1 MDPYNEKKED
11 MIKDMII
18 EQELRKDLDYAIEYL
33 DQKENLGKC
42 IEYLEKLSNR
52 LSLYSWEV
60 TPKEIIERI
69 M

>member
-11 MIKDMII
+11 MIRDMII

-33 DQKENLGKC
+33 DQKENLGEC

-52 LSLYSWEV
+52 LSLYGWEV

>member
-11 MIKDMII
+11 MIRDMII

-33 DQKENLGKC
+33 DQKENLGEY
-42 IEYLEKLSNR
+42 IEYLEKLSSK
-52 LSLYSWEV
+52 LSLYGWEV

>member
-11 MIKDMII
+11 MIRDMII

-33 DQKENLGKC
+33 DQKENLGEC
-42 IEYLEKLSNR
+42 IEYLEKLSNK
-52 LSLYSWEV
+52 LSLYGWEV
-60 TPKEIIERI
+60 TPKKIIERI

>member
-11 MIKDMII
+11 MIRDMII

-33 DQKENLGKC
+33 DQKENLGEC

-52 LSLYSWEV
+52 LSLCGWEI

>member
-1 MDPYNEKKED
+1 MNPYNEKKED
-11 MIKDMII
+11 MIRDIII

-33 DQKENLGKC
+33 DQKENLGEC
-42 IEYLEKLSNR
+42 IEYLEKLSSK
-52 LSLYSWEV
+52 LSLYGWEV